1 MYKPLSKMLKLL
13 LFLGL
18 FGFSSQAYAVVE
30 LKVAVVHATMAKSP
44 IDAKISKV
52 MAKSLKTAF
61 GQYGSFKLLSKNA
74 FQLAPQ
80 KTADVAL
87 PTGYKALVKYV
98 GSVPKAGKNRVH
110 KLSLEIPKH
119 KVKVKL
125 RAVPKKLFYQAGIRH
140 KDGILILAFY
150 LKE

>member
-1 MYKPLSKMLKLL
+1 MKKSLSRILTAL

-18 FGFSSQAYAVVE
+18 FGFAGKASAVVE
-30 LKVAVVHATMAKSP
+30 LKVAVVHATKAKSV

-74 FQLAPQ
+74 YQLSPK
-80 KTADVAL
+80 KTAKIGL
-87 PTGYKALVKYV
+87 PTGFKAIVKYV
-98 GSVPKAGKNRVH
+98 GSLPKAGKNKVH
-110 KLSLEIPKH
+110 KMSLEIPKH

-125 RAVPKKLFYQAGIRH
+125 RAVPKKLFYQAGIKH
-140 KDGILILAFY
+140 EDGILILAFY